1 MDSVQ
6 LLVAG
11 LVVMTL
17 INVSIFVWAFLGD
30 RSHRHTAPAKT
41 SAPEPPE
48 LNIDMSHIEHTA
60 EEQMQAAVEASKGR
74 LQESINKSIDTVASR
89 IGQVADTT
97 VNQEFEKYKVT
108 MEALQTQSVQEFTR
122 LQQELQNKHNE
133 LMQNFEVQVAAE
145 MEKRMDKFNEH
156 LNDVVSSY
164 IAESLG
170 NNVDLGAQSMYII
183 QTLEQ
188 HKEDIKRDTLA

>member
-17 INVSIFVWAFLGD
+17 INVSIFVWAFLGN
-30 RSHRHTAPAKT
+30 RSHK
-41 SAPEPPE
+41 SAPEKPAEPQE
-48 LNIDMSHIEHTA
+48 PLLNLDLSHVEHTA
-60 EEQMQAAVEASKGR
+60 EQQLQAAVEASKGR
-74 LQESINKSIDTVASR
+74 LQESINKSIDIVASR

-97 VNQEFEKYKVT
+97 VNQEFEKYTVT
-108 MEALQTQSVQEFTR
+108 MEALQTQSVQEFSK
-122 LQQELQNKHNE
+122 LQAELQKKHDE
-133 LMQNFEVQVAAE
+133 LMQTFETQVAAE

-183 QTLEQ
+183 RTLEE
-188 HKEDIKRDTLA
+188 HKEDIKRDSLS

>member
-1 MDSVQ
+1 
-6 LLVAG
+6 
-11 LVVMTL
+11 
-17 INVSIFVWAFLGD
+17 VSIFVWAFLGD
-30 RSHRHTAPAKT
+30 RTHHHPTHKET
-41 SAPEPPE
+41 PEPEPLE
-48 LNIDMSHIEHTA
+48 LNLDLTHVERTA
-60 EEQMQAAVEASKGR
+60 EEQMQKAVEASKGR
-74 LQESINKSIDTVASR
+74 LQDSINKSIDTVASR

-108 MEALQTQSVQEFTR
+108 MEALQTQSVQEFTK
-122 LQQELQNKHNE
+122 LQQELQTKHDE
-133 LMQNFEVQVAAE
+133 LMQNFEAQVATE